1 MFLCLQQLLV
11 MSRDKSVRLTQLYSR
26 VHWLEHYNASL
37 VMQLDEA
44 NARAGQVFP
53 LEARNHELELEL
65 ARANNECD
73 TQRATAD
80 QKAQE
85 AEPQAAELRRR

>member
-11 MSRDKSVRLTQLYSR
+11 MSRDKSVRITQLYSR
-26 VHWLEHYNASL
+26 VHWLEQYNTSL

-53 LEARNHELELEL
+53 LEARNRELELEL
-65 ARANNECD
+65 ARANSERD
-73 TQRATAD
+73 A
-80 QKAQE
+80 
-85 AEPQAAELRRR
+85 